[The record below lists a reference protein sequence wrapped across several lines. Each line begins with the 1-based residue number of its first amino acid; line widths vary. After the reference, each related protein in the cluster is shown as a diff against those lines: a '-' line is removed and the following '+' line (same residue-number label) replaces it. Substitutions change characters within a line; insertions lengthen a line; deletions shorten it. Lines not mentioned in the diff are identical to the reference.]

1 MSATGGS
8 LIGTSLAAS
17 LGRARAPPS
26 AAHRPPNVLFVI
38 WDCARAKSIGLSGGD
53 RVARTPTLDALAR
66 EGTWFPR
73 AVAPSNWT
81 VPSHMSFLTGTYPN
95 IHGVRTFHRG
105 RPPLETI
112 AVWMRRHQYDT
123 ALFTEMV
130 HLVGGYG
137 LEEGFDHRAGR
148 RLGVSDEER
157 TVTNRL
163 VGHADVLYSA
173 RVRRL
178 VERLPPL
185 IVLMNAVNHPQEV
198 AFKRDVCGE
207 AMVDEF
213 GAWLAR
219 RSSAR
224 PFFSVFNFVDAH
236 EPYPMV
242 DGGSRIGP
250 LAKWYARTPR
260 FFLLAVDGLQ
270 RLVPWDTLV
279 DGYHASI
286 ELADRKLG
294 RLLNLLEDRGERERT
309 MVIVTADHGQSFGE
323 GGNVYH
329 GCGATDSITRVP
341 LVVAPPQEWSVP
353 PVVANWTSLC
363 AIPSWIKAA
372 ATGRPPY
379 DDAGRAPVPFGS
391 AAPGGPIVYCEG
403 APASDP
409 NRSLHGVRTN
419 ELWNHRLLA
428 GYRENQ
434 KVVLDTKTGYLFE
447 WNGLDDPD
455 HHEPR
460 VWQPEEGRSL
470 RAEFFGAY
478 ESAESAGLTAPLGR
492 ETMPSEISRRLR
504 SWGYD

>member
-1 MSATGGS
+1 MNATAATPPRTDDPG
-8 LIGTSLAAS
+8 GTSSRGSSPVAA
-17 LGRARAPPS
+17 
-26 AAHRPPNVLFVI
+26 RPPNVLFVI
-38 WDCARAKSIGLSGGD
+38 WDCARAKSIGLSGGE
-53 RVARTPTLDALAR
+53 RVAHTPTLDRLAH

-81 VPSHMSFLTGTYPN
+81 VPSHMSFLTGVYPN
-95 IHGVRTFHRG
+95 VHGVRTFQRG

-112 AVWMRRHQYDT
+112 AAWMHRRQYET

-148 RLGVSDEER
+148 RLGISDEER
-157 TVTNRL
+157 TMTNRL
-163 VGHADVLYSA
+163 VGHANVLYSA

-185 IVLMNAVNHPQEV
+185 IVPMNAANHPQEV
-198 AFKRDVCGE
+198 AFKREVCGD

-213 GAWLAR
+213 GGWLSQ
-219 RSSAR
+219 RSPSR

-236 EPYPMV
+236 EPYPTV
-242 DGGSRIGP
+242 DNGRRVGP
-250 LAKWYARTPR
+250 LARWYARTPR

-270 RLVPWDTLV
+270 RLVPWESLL

-286 ELADRKLG
+286 EVADRKLG
-294 RLLNLLEDRGERERT
+294 RLLGLLEQSGERDRT

-323 GGNVYH
+323 GQNVYH

-341 LVVAPPQEWSVP
+341 LVVAPPPELPVP
-353 PVVANWTSLC
+353 AVVQSWTSLC
-363 AIPSWIKAA
+363 ALPSWIKAA
-372 ATGRPPY
+372 ATGRSPY
-379 DDAGRAPVPFGS
+379 DDTGRAPVPFGVS
-391 AAPGGPIVYCEG
+391 APAGPIVYCEG

-409 NRSLHGVRTN
+409 NRSLRGVRSQ

-428 GYRENQ
+428 GYRDDQ
-434 KVVLDTKTGYLFE
+434 KVILDTRTGRLYE
-447 WNGLDDPD
+447 WRGPEDPD
-455 HHEPR
+455 HRAPR
-460 VWQPEEGRSL
+460 VWEPTEGAAL

-478 ESAESAGLTAPLGR
+478 ETTGTKPASSVAGR
-492 ETMPSEISRRLR
+492 ETMPTEISRRLR

>member
-1 MSATGGS
+1 MNAHDAVTTGPNRPSAT
-8 LIGTSLAAS
+8 AS
-17 LGRARAPPS
+17 APPPPMRT
-26 AAHRPPNVLFVI
+26 RPPNVLFVI
-38 WDCARAKSIGLSGGD
+38 WDCARAKSIGLSGGE
-53 RVARTPTLDALAR
+53 RVARTPTLDRLAH
-66 EGTWFPR
+66 EGTWFPK

-81 VPSHMSFLTGTYPN
+81 VPSHMSFLTGVYPN
-95 IHGVRTFHRG
+95 VHGVRTFLRG

-112 AVWMRRHQYDT
+112 AAWMRRRQYET

-148 RLGVSDEER
+148 RIGISDEER

-185 IVLMNAVNHPQEV
+185 IVPMNAANHPQEV
-198 AFKRDVCGE
+198 AFKREVCGE

-213 GAWLAR
+213 GGWLAR
-219 RSSAR
+219 RSTAR
-224 PFFSVFNFVDAH
+224 PFFAVFNFVDAH
-236 EPYPMV
+236 EPYPFIANGRRV
-242 DGGSRIGP
+242 GP
-250 LAKWYARTPR
+250 LARWYARTPR

-270 RLVPWDTLV
+270 RLVPWESLV

-294 RLLNLLEDRGERERT
+294 RLLQLLDERGERERT

-323 GGNVYH
+323 GQNVYH

-341 LVVAPPQEWSVP
+341 LVVAPPPDLPVPSVVP
-353 PVVANWTSLC
+353 TWTSLC
-363 AIPSWIKAA
+363 SLPSWIKAA
-372 ATGRPPY
+372 ATSRSPY
-379 DDAGRAPVPFGS
+379 DEAGRAPVPFGA
-391 AAPGGPIVYCEG
+391 AAPGGSIVYCEG

-409 NRSLHGVRTN
+409 NRSLTGVRSG

-428 GYRENQ
+428 GYRDEQ
-434 KVVLDTKTGYLFE
+434 KVVLDTKTGVLYE
-447 WNGLDDPD
+447 WQGPGDPD
-455 HHEPR
+455 HREPR
-460 VWQPEEGRSL
+460 VWEREEGRTL
-470 RAEFFGAY
+470 REEFFGAY
-478 ESAESAGLTAPLGR
+478 ESADVSHSTGGPGK
-492 ETMPSEISRRLR
+492 ETMPAEISRRLR